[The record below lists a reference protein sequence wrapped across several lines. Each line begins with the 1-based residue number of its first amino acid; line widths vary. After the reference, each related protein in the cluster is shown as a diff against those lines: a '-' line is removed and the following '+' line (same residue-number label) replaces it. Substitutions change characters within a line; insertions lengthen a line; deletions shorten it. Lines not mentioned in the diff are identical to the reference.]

1 MVNNPWDSVDGGM
14 IRIGPGGQAHQDAI
28 ERRRKDDR
36 HFKTGY
42 RKIKGGA
49 SKRSKEYVSRFCKRY
64 GLRRAQNGSDSG

>member
-14 IRIGPGGQAHQDAI
+14 IRIGPRKQAHRDAI

-49 SKRSKEYVSRFCKRY
+49 SKR
-64 GLRRAQNGSDSG
+64 